1 MNLINS
7 FKKDKE
13 KTKIRSDEELNA
25 RKNEF
30 LTLCH
35 ILDELEIKYFLL
47 GGILLGAI
55 RNKGFIPWDWDV
67 EICVYSNDVSNKFNN
82 LYLKILASKFTILK
96 YDKKHSTF
104 KIDIVGKFSKE
115 ITKYSIMGWNHDVKN
130 KIFWRKT
137 LKIPDHFL
145 INMTQI
151 ELFGKYHYA
160 PYPTKKYLEHQYGD
174 WEKPKRTSDKDLYL
188 TNKYYGKNSMIKLF
202 KNFLIFL
209 KILK

>member
-67 EICVYSNDVSNKFNN
+67 EICVYSNDVSNKFDN
-82 LYLKILASKFTILK
+82 LYLKILASKFTILTIFL
-96 YDKKHSTF
+96 SSGL
-104 KIDIVGKFSKE
+104 VLFSA
-115 ITKYSIMGWNHDVKN
+115 
-130 KIFWRKT
+130 
-137 LKIPDHFL
+137 LFL
-145 INMTQI
+145 IIVETLDLAEI
-151 ELFGKYHYA
+151 VVS
-160 PYPTKKYLEHQYGD
+160 PT
-174 WEKPKRTSDKDLYL
+174 PAV
-188 TNKYYGKNSMIKLF
+188 
-202 KNFLIFL
+202 
-209 KILK
+209 